1 MARNYNKKSDY
12 WDRRKAGFNTPSESP
27 VAHTEQANAQTITFD
42 PIGTPFHVGEASCVS
57 GTTSTR
63 SGFSHSPQSGITNQQ
78 NFTNLRSGFLPY
90 SNNNGNITVSDAIYL
105 CQLAYANVSVFKNTI
120 DVMTEFSNSK
130 LHLRGGNSA
139 SRKFF
144 TKWFQK
150 VGLYQLKEEFFR
162 EYFRSGNVFIY
173 KVNGQFSL
181 TDYIKLQAAGI
192 SKNKIPVKYIII
204 NPVTI
209 AAQGAVSY
217 DFSYVKLLS
226 GFEIEKIRKPKT
238 DEEVA
243 LRNAFSK
250 DVLKQI
256 DLGGTSWHNLY
267 LPLKSED
274 VYSIFYK
281 KQSYEPFA
289 IPMGYPVLT
298 DIEWKLSL
306 KKMDM
311 ALSRTVENII
321 LLVTMGAEKEKGGI
335 NYKNISAMQELFRSQ
350 AAGRVIVSDYTTKAE
365 FITPD
370 LKEILGPEKYQ
381 VVDNDIKE
389 GLQNIL
395 NGSEKFA
402 NQFIKTKVFL
412 ERLNEG
418 QESFLNNFLIPE
430 MQKICEDMGF
440 RDCPTP
446 LFEKVDLKDEVQ
458 FAKVVTRLAE
468 IGIITGDQAI
478 ETLESG
484 LYPDVEEMNSKQEEY
499 KKLRDKGLYNPLL
512 GGTPVGEN
520 GRPNGAKAP
529 QKTKNV
535 GVTGSGKASIEDN
548 EFYSLKNIQS
558 IYAEASKLETEAE
571 KLLKKKYGV
580 KKLNDS
586 QKEISFN
593 IVKNIISANNKDDW
607 NMAIA
612 SFINEEKVVEDKEF
626 VEQVSNTSSDLE
638 IDRYNAA
645 IMLHSKSLKSNK

>member
-1 MARNYNKKSDY
+1 MKRSYNKRSEY
-12 WDRRKAGFNTPSESP
+12 WEKRKEQGNLNTSIPNFNS
-27 VAHTEQANAQTITFD
+27 VTEQADAQTITFD
-42 PIGTPFHVGEASCVS
+42 PIGTPFHVAEGSCYA

-63 SGFSHSPQSGITNQQ
+63 SGWTVSPQSGVTNQQ
-78 NFTNLRSGFLPY
+78 NYANLRSGFLPY
-90 SNNNGNITVSDAIYL
+90 ANNNGNITVSDAIYL

-130 LHLRGGNSA
+130 IHLRGGNAA

-144 TKWFQK
+144 EKWFQK
-150 VGLYQLKEEFFR
+150 VGLYQFKEEFFR

-173 KVNGQFSL
+173 KINGQFSIQ
-181 TDYIKLQAAGI
+181 DYLKLQAAGI
-192 SKNKIPVKYIII
+192 TKNKIPLKYVII

-209 AAQGAVSY
+209 AAQGAVTY
-217 DFSYVKLLS
+217 DFSYVKMLS
-226 GFEIEKIRKPKT
+226 AFEIEKIRKPKT
-238 DEEVA
+238 DEEKAV
-243 LRNAFSK
+243 RNAMSPQL
-250 DVLKQI
+250 LKEI
-256 DLGGTSWHNLY
+256 DLGGTSWQSLY
-267 LPLKSED
+267 MPLKSED
-274 VYSIFYK
+274 VYAIFYK

-289 IPMGYPVLT
+289 IPMGYPVLP

-321 LLVTMGAEKEKGGI
+321 LLVTMGAEKDKGGI
-335 NYKNISAMQELFRSQ
+335 NYKNIAAMQELFRSQ
-350 AAGRVIVSDYTTKAE
+350 AAGRVIVSDYTTKAQ
-365 FITPD
+365 FVTPD

-446 LFEKVDLKDEVQ
+446 MFEKVDLKDEVQ

-484 LYPDVEEMNSKQEEY
+484 LYPDVNEMEGKQEEY
-499 KKLRDKGLYNPLL
+499 KKLRDKGLFNPLL
-512 GGTPVGEN
+512 GGAQNEE

-529 QKTKNV
+529 QKTKKV
-535 GVTGSGKASIEDN
+535 GVTGSGKASVEDL
-548 EFYSLKNIQS
+548 YSLKEIQAV
-558 IYAEASKLETEAE
+558 YADASKLETVAE
-571 KLLKKKYGV
+571 KLLKNKYGV
-580 KKLNDS
+580 KKLNEV
-586 QKEISFN
+586 QKDISFN
-593 IVKNIISANNKDDW
+593 IVKNIVASNKKEQW
-607 NMAIA
+607 ENALA
-612 SFINEEKVVEDKEF
+612 SFIESELVLEDHDFIKE
-626 VEQVSNTSSDLE
+626 VANISVDLE
-638 IDRYNAA
+638 VDRYNAA
-645 IMLHSKSLKSNK
+645 ILLHSKSSKKE